1 LLCKRRAAD
10 ECVFALHER
19 VAALQRLKKRT
30 NRLARL
36 GTERY
41 LALPGYFGLTV
52 MPDNGLLQRLE
63 QRRLETSA

>member
-1 LLCKRRAAD
+1 
-10 ECVFALHER
+10 
-19 VAALQRLKKRT
+19 LKKRT

-41 LALPGYFGLTV
+41 VALPGYFGLTV